1 MLIIKI
7 CYSAR
12 LRLYVNLFQ
21 SAHRHPLRL
30 QRYNFF
36 LTLAKKVIKKLA
48 QPHFFYYLCSR
59 NSADSHDTYTIHI
72 R

>member
-21 SAHRHPLRL
+21 SAHRHPLRRKGTTKTAHM
-30 QRYNFF
+30 QENGCFF
-36 LTLAKKVIKKLA
+36 GK
-48 QPHFFYYLCSR
+48 
-59 NSADSHDTYTIHI
+59 
-72 R
+72 

>member
-21 SAHRHPLRL
+21 KCPQASFATAKVVI
-30 QRYNFF
+30 FF
-36 LTLAKKVIKKLA
+36 DICKKNR
-48 QPHFFYYLCSR
+48 PEERFFV
-59 NSADSHDTYTIHI
+59 
-72 R
+72 

>member
-48 QPHFFYYLCSR
+48 QPHFFTTFAAINPLIV
-59 NSADSHDTYTIHI
+59 TIHT

>member
-36 LTLAKKVIKKLA
+36 LTLAKKSYKKNLHNRIFLL
-48 QPHFFYYLCSR
+48 PLLP
-59 NSADSHDTYTIHI
+59 
-72 R
+72 